1 MIVKGRNVQVNMQ
14 RRHMEFIAAT
24 INTIEDKEE
33 RNKVAILFADAM
45 NRENVNQHFQPQ
57 RFIQAC
63 AKEG

>member
-24 INTIEDKEE
+24 INSIEDKEE

-45 NRENVNQHFQPQ
+45 NRESVNQHFQPQ

-63 AKEG
+63 AKD

>member
-1 MIVKGRNVQVNMQ
+1 MIVKGRNEQVNMQ

-24 INTIEDKEE
+24 INSIEDKEE

-45 NRENVNQHFQPQ
+45 NRESVNQHFQPQ

-63 AKEG
+63 AKE

>member
-24 INTIEDKEE
+24 INTIEDREE

-45 NRENVNQHFQPQ
+45 NRESVNQHLQPQ

-63 AKEG
+63 AKDG